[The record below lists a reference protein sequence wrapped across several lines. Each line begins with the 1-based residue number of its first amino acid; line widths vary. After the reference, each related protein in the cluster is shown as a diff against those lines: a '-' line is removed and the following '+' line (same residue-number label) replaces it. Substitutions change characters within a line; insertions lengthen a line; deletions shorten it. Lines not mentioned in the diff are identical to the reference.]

1 MSDDG
6 EHPRDE
12 LPSGVRASRATGRLV
27 GGRYRLTERVGSGGM
42 GTVWRAVDELVDR
55 EVAVKQPKLPGDP
68 YGSHDLNGPHGL
80 DGPHGPYGPGCSG
93 SPGGPGDPEQDA
105 RRRAANRLYREARA
119 AARVDHP
126 SAVTIH
132 DVVVEDGA
140 PWIVMELVRGE
151 SLHEVLRRGALTP
164 VEAARVGI
172 AVVGALHAAH
182 GVGIVHR
189 DVKPA
194 NVLLGPHGQ
203 VVLTDF
209 GIAHV
214 QGEESLTVTGE
225 FVGSL
230 ECVAPERMAG
240 PGAAGPPSDL
250 WSLGVLLYAA
260 VEGWSPFRRT
270 TLESTLAAI
279 LAAEPPAPE
288 RAGPLA
294 PLLVRLLAKD
304 PALRPDAEETA
315 GFLKEVAEGRTPDL
329 RTPSGLRESSED
341 VGTRTLRLGEKPQ
354 DAAGPQQRRP
364 QNVRG
369 EEPESA
375 RGARPEAVQ
384 GARPEAVHSAR
395 PENLRG
401 EESENALGEKPDD
414 APDTEVGPVGAV
426 RPRRRSRAGRLVAL
440 AAVGLLLTAGGA
452 WAGVALDTGGGVTEV
467 AEPTVGWVDAR
478 VESPSTDPTSGTTAG
493 TRWVA
498 HREEAMD
505 AVLALPVPYE
515 RIRAE
520 GGDDEQPRA
529 VTYEGEEVVRVRL
542 TQWDEAPASPM
553 EQAKDSTDIVAGDVK
568 STANYT
574 TTSFHDQEAVLADTT
589 HYLDG
594 TPTRVLELIVRT
606 DDDRM
611 YELRVD
617 MPKGTADEKK
627 GTAVFKGARE
637 RLEIGP

>member
-12 LPSGVRASRATGRLV
+12 LPSAIRTFRSTGRLV

-55 EVAVKQPKLPGDP
+55 EVAVKQPRLPGDP
-68 YGSHDLNGPHGL
+68 
-80 DGPHGPYGPGCSG
+80 HGPVGPDA
-93 SPGGPGDPEQDA
+93 PGGPDSGPDGPDRPEDDA

-151 SLHEVLRRGALTP
+151 SLHEVLKRGALTP
-164 VEAARVGI
+164 VEAARIGL

-230 ECVAPERMAG
+230 EFVAPERMAG

-279 LAAEPPAPE
+279 LAAEPPEPE
-288 RAGPLA
+288 RAGPLG

-315 GFLKEVAEGRTPDL
+315 GFLRDVAEDRTPDAQ
-329 RTPSGLRESSED
+329 TPAGLRELGED
-341 VGTRTLRLGEKPQ
+341 AGTLRLGVR
-354 DAAGPQQRRP
+354 AGDGDDVRREERDDVRGGDGEGVRGGDGEG
-364 QNVRG
+364 VRG
-369 EEPESA
+369 EPHAPEGV
-375 RGARPEAVQ
+375 R
-384 GARPEAVHSAR
+384 
-395 PENLRG
+395 
-401 EESENALGEKPDD
+401 
-414 APDTEVGPVGAV
+414 DTEVVRPGAE
-426 RPRRRSRAGRLVAL
+426 RPRRRVRAGRL
-440 AAVGLLLTAGGA
+440 AAATAAGLLLAGGGA
-452 WAGVALDTGGGVTEV
+452 WAGVAFDKDDGVTEV
-467 AEPTVGWVDAR
+467 AEPKVGWVDAR
-478 VESPSTDPTSGTTAG
+478 VATPSPTPGSTAG

-505 AVLALPVPYE
+505 AVLSLPGPYE
-515 RIRAE
+515 RLRAE
-520 GGDDEQPRA
+520 GGDDGRPRT

-568 STANYT
+568 STANFT

-594 TPTRVLELIVRT
+594 TPTRVLQLIVRT